1 MREASKDFLFELL
14 RTPSPSGFEE
24 NAANVWENYVSPF
37 CYKVEKGCY
46 GNTIAYPNG
55 TGHPVGPKIVL
66 LGHIDEIGLMVNY
79 INDDGFIY
87 VAMIGGVDRANLI
100 GRPITIHTSNG
111 PVCGVIARKAAH
123 LLEEDEGDTIPKL
136 SKLPIDIG
144 AASGEQAKDLVSVGD
159 PITVDAEPQM
169 LLNDR
174 LVARG
179 LDDKVGAWVVA
190 EVLREISSLRTQP
203 YVVGVASIQEE
214 LGFHGASM
222 VASDSDDPPDMA
234 IAIDVMH
241 ASDIPDSDKETNG
254 EIKLGRGPIVSLGGP
269 ISKKISR
276 GLRDVAEASGIEY
289 QLDIRPGY
297 TGTDADGVFLKNGG
311 IPTAVVSI
319 PNRYMHSPVEMV
331 QLGDLEGAV
340 RLIKEWCISQAI
352 GV

>member
-24 NAANVWENYVSPF
+24 KAANVWKEYVNPF
-37 CYKVEKGCY
+37 CWKVESGVY
-46 GNTIAYPNG
+46 GNTVAYTNG
-55 TGHPVGPKIVL
+55 IGRQFGPKVVL
-66 LGHIDEIGLMVNY
+66 FGHIDEIGLMVNY

-100 GRPITIHTSNG
+100 GRAVTIHTSDG
-111 PVCGVIARKAAH
+111 PISGVIARKAAH
-123 LLEEDEGDTIPKL
+123 LLEEDECDTIPKL

-144 AASGEQAKDLVSVGD
+144 AISGEQAKELVSIGD
-159 PITVDAEPQM
+159 PVTVDAEPQM
-169 LLNDR
+169 LLNNR
-174 LVARG
+174 IVSRG

-190 EVLREISSLRTQP
+190 EVLREISYLQEQTF
-203 YVVGVASIQEE
+203 VVGVASVQEE
-214 LGFHGASM
+214 IGLHGASM
-222 VASDSDDPPDMA
+222 FASSPNPPGLA

-254 EIKLGRGPIVSLGGP
+254 EIKLGDGPIISLGGP
-269 ISKKISR
+269 ISKTMSR
-276 GLRDVAEASGIEY
+276 GLRDVAEANGIKY

-297 TGTDADGVFLKNGG
+297 TGTDADGIFLKNGG

-331 QLGDLEGAV
+331 QIEDLDGAV
-340 RLIKEWCISQAI
+340 RLIKEWCVSSKF
-352 GV
+352 